1 MQLGNLDLTI
11 DHILTKIVLIVNL
24 EWYHSNLNGLL
35 SFDHVPFWMSR
46 ALLEFKCLYH
56 MSTFSFEVQEKDTG
70 QQQEILR
77 AVVNNSQKFENK

>member
-1 MQLGNLDLTI
+1 
-11 DHILTKIVLIVNL
+11 
-24 EWYHSNLNGLL
+24 
-35 SFDHVPFWMSR
+35 
-46 ALLEFKCLYH
+46 